1 MAQALSV
8 DLTKGPMSSH
18 FRTLAIPAALGM
30 VFNTLYNMVDMFWA
44 GRLSTDAVAGLSIG
58 FMVLF
63 VFIAFGFGLSS
74 GVSALVGGALGEKAK
89 ERACTL
95 AGQALSFSVVLSAV
109 LMVLCLSL
117 SPMLIDVV
125 SEPGAYRDAAQR
137 YLAILTLS
145 IPGFVVAYACNGAL
159 QAQGDSRSL
168 TRALFGAFILNIF
181 LNPLFIFGIPGVW
194 GGMGFDGLAASTV
207 VSQTLVL
214 LYMLRQLFASSV
226 VEGIGRDCFRPRAET
241 FRTLAAQMLPTSFSF
256 QIMILAGFA
265 VQFALKEFGGNAIA
279 AYGLGLRIEQLV
291 LLPIVGVASSV
302 LPIAAQ
308 NFGAKDY
315 DRVRESI
322 AFAAKVAL
330 VFMAVLCPVLWLG
343 AERALM
349 LFTDDPEVVRIGVTY
364 LHVDAVLL
372 PVYAML
378 FIINSLLQA
387 LKRPIYVLWISVY
400 RQGFG
405 VAFFVWL
412 LLTYWDWSLW
422 SVWFG
427 IGASV
432 VSGLVLSVYF
442 ADRIARQEIGGLWG
456 RAAPEAKAG

>member
-1 MAQALSV
+1 MAKARSV
-8 DLTKGPMSSH
+8 DLTQGPMAGH

-63 VFIAFGFGLSS
+63 VFIAFGFGLGS
-74 GVSALVGGALGEKAK
+74 GVSALVGGALGEKNK
-89 ERACTL
+89 GKACTL
-95 AGQALSFSVVLSAV
+95 AGQALSFAAALSAL
-109 LMVLCLSL
+109 LMVLCITL
-117 SPMLIDVV
+117 SPQLIALV
-125 SEPGAYRDAAQR
+125 SEPGAYRDAATR
-137 YLAILTLS
+137 YLLILSLS
-145 IPGFVVAYACNGAL
+145 IPGFVVSYACNGAL
-159 QAQGDSRSL
+159 QAQGDSVSL

-207 VSQTLVL
+207 VSQTLV
-214 LYMLRQLFASSV
+214 MLFMLSRLFASDV
-226 VEGIGRDCFRPRAET
+226 VEGIGAECFRPRAET
-241 FRTLAAQMLPTSFSF
+241 FKALLEQMLPTSFSF

-265 VQFALKEFGGNAIA
+265 VQFALKEFGSEAIA

-291 LLPIVGVASSV
+291 LLPIMGVATSL

-308 NFGAKDY
+308 NFGAEEY
-315 DRVRESI
+315 DRVREAT
-322 AFAAKVAL
+322 AFAVKIAL
-330 VFMAVLCPVLWLG
+330 VFMAILCPILWLG
-343 AERALM
+343 AYRAM
-349 LFTDDPEVVRIGVTY
+349 SLFTDDAEVRRIGVTY

-372 PVYAML
+372 PVYSLL

-387 LKRPIYVLWISVY
+387 LRRPIFVLWISLY

-412 LLTYWDWSLW
+412 LLTYWQWDVL
-422 SVWFG
+422 SVWIG
-427 IGASV
+427 IATSV
-432 VSGLVLSVYF
+432 VSGLILSVMLAAYV
-442 ADRIARQEIGGLWG
+442 AQREIGGLWG
-456 RAAPEAKAG
+456 RAAARA